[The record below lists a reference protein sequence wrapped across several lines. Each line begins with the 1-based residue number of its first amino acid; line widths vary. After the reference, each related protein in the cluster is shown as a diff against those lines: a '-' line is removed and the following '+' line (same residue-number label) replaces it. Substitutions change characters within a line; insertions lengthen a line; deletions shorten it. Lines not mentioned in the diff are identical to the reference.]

1 MPNNATST
9 DKRVQQLAQQ
19 LGRLSAS
26 IGRGNAP
33 GGSNRRRAAQT
44 QRTARLAQRAQL
56 RSIPKTLVNKE
67 LMLASGTPSKLTAFA
82 QRGQGTY
89 DAYAK
94 TPESAV
100 LAAQVG
106 PCTPVEGYA
115 RLSLPGSAGVSDKT
129 YNLSTG
135 SASSELGQ
143 ITSNAQ
149 LVVFNPGSSDS
160 VIAKSYHLK
169 PSATNSSY
177 AEVESSPVSCAAF
190 SEMGPVVTYSYEWT
204 AGDHYDGDPNTPAH
218 PTGRV
223 ESIPIRGSMRIRN
236 ITENFSVGGEVRIMR
251 FNGGLNL
258 AYDTPDNASVNQT
271 QMGVAEFI
279 SICDMMRE
287 SKRAH
292 TFDAAELR
300 TTHQVNSYPA
310 DSVRAHTFKEDTSFW
325 ESVMTPKYCTILV
338 LIEDFKSSMSSL
350 GVNNTYSFGFVAQR
364 AARFRPGTIL
374 HNKQIVPKVDHTQH
388 KNSVT
393 REEAAPPA
401 KPANTVGLSTSAWPA
416 VSESALD
423 FEAQFSPAGLMMQ
436 AAGLDPVGLRRGLSS
451 AMRTFGSRSKR
462 W

>member
-19 LGRLSAS
+19 LSRLSAS

-33 GGSNRRRAAQT
+33 GGINRRRAAQT

-106 PCTPVEGYA
+106 PCTPVEGFA
-115 RLSLPGSAGVSDKT
+115 RLAMPGSVGVSDKT
-129 YNLSTG
+129 YDLATG
-135 SASSELGQ
+135 SELGGLGQ

-169 PSATNSSY
+169 PSAVNSAY
-177 AEVESSPVSCAAF
+177 ADVESNTVSCAAF
-190 SEMGPVVTYSYEWT
+190 SEMGPT
-204 AGDHYDGDPNTPAH
+204 ANWPQVAADHYDGDPTTQSH

-236 ITENFSVGGEVRIMR
+236 ITESFSVGGEVRIMR

-258 AYDTPDNASVNQT
+258 AFDHPGTTEVNQS
-271 QMGVAEFI
+271 QMGVSEFI

-300 TTHQVNSYPA
+300 STHQVNTYPA
-310 DSVRAHTFKEDTSFW
+310 DSVRSHTFKEDTSFW
-325 ESVMTPKYCTILV
+325 EAVMTPKYCTILV
-338 LIEDFKSSMSSL
+338 LIEDFKSSMSPL

-374 HNKQIVPKVDHTQH
+374 HNKQIVPKVDQTQH

-401 KPANTVGLSTSAWPA
+401 KPAHGLLTSIPHSAWPT
-416 VSESALD
+416 ESALD
-423 FEAQFSPAGLMMQ
+423 FESQFSPAGLMMQ
-436 AAGLDPVGLRRGLSS
+436 AVGIDPVGVRRGVSS
-451 AMRTFGSRSKR
+451 AMRMLGPRGKR